1 MAHGTMTTDGNTV
14 KRLLARI
21 KREFPDVKWTS
32 VRIKNEGWNHFAVI
46 LDNSVVFRVPKYEEK
61 RGYFGDEIALLELV
75 AKHTSVRVP
84 RVTHVSRDS
93 TIMGYSYLPGGRL
106 NARDLF
112 DEELLGIVS
121 EQLAVFLGDLHEI
134 SPKACQG
141 LSVSEK
147 GPQGVVE
154 WIGAAY
160 HEHLQGQLPD
170 EECEM
175 IENYIQDLESCMSSC
190 STRVLLHADLGLD
203 NVILD
208 HEEKRISIIDF
219 TDWHF
224 GDPVCDF
231 SSLYYDS
238 PTLAREVFR
247 KYRHKE
253 DCAGLLARAEVYS
266 RGIPIFM
273 MACSNGGYAGRFDES
288 YREFKRVFGIADT
301 SN

>member
-1 MAHGTMTTDGNTV
+1 M
-14 KRLLARI
+14 
-21 KREFPDVKWTS
+21 KWTS
-32 VRIKNEGWNHFAVI
+32 VRIKDEGGSHFAVI
-46 LDNSVVFRVPKYEEK
+46 LDNSLVFRIPKFEEK
-61 RGYFGDEIALLELV
+61 RGYFGDEITLLELV
-75 AKHTSVRVP
+75 ANYTSVRIP
-84 RVTHVSRDS
+84 RVTHVSRDK
-93 TIMGYSYLPGGRL
+93 TIMGYSYLPGDEL
-106 NARDLF
+106 SASAVELF
-112 DEELLGIVS
+112 DEELLEIVS
-121 EQLAVFLGDLHEI
+121 EKLAVFLGDLHEI

-147 GPQGVVE
+147 GPQDVVE

-175 IENYIQDLESCMSSC
+175 IENNIQYLESCMSSC
-190 STRVLLHADLGLD
+190 STRELLHADLCLD

-273 MACSNGGYAGRFDES
+273 MACSNGSYAGRFDES
-288 YREFKRVFGIADT
+288 YREFKRVFRIADAN
-301 SN
+301 S